1 MRYEQSTW
9 QYWSNAPAVL
19 EWGCLSLPNKRWI
32 ALQMI
37 LPWPNGMKLTPVL
50 FRSSTNKDCSIW
62 KFLFWGWWGKKYL
75 GSRRRGRQ
83 RMRWLDGMTYSI
95 AMNLG
100 KLQEVARDREAW
112 CAAVH
117 GSQSQTLLSDWTAAT
132 ELSIFRLALEFQDKI
147 QCILKKRTMIS
158 YLNVFKT

>member
-1 MRYEQSTW
+1 MRPPNANLKSWAPLRIYFEIRYWHLLPLPFRLTAVMRYEDSTW

-19 EWGCLSLPNKRWI
+19 EWGCLSLSNKRWI

-117 GSQSQTLLSDWTAAT
+117 GSQSQT
-132 ELSIFRLALEFQDKI
+132 
-147 QCILKKRTMIS
+147 
-158 YLNVFKT
+158 